1 MRDLKRLLRPNGWVQ
16 LVEYYY
22 IIQSDSGLLTSDHSL
37 QRWSD
42 GYRAA
47 LESIRDPRAGRN
59 LRQMLRTAGFDGVE
73 ERTFRVPIGSWPTG
87 M

>member
-1 MRDLKRLLRPNGWVQ
+1 MLDLKRLLRPNGWVQ

-37 QRWSD
+37 RQWSD
-42 GYRAA
+42 GYKAA
-47 LESIRDPRAGRN
+47 LESVRDPRAGRN
-59 LRQMLRTAGFDGVE
+59 LSQMLRIAGLDRIE

-87 M
+87 V